1 MKIQTFFQHQKPFQ
15 EFKLVK
21 ATSLFL
27 SLAMYS
33 CNDSTYLAEKQ
44 LTHDLSYNHDLDNND
59 NFSSDNQWL
68 VYDTRTED
76 GGIAASAKIEKV
88 NVETGEKKVLYA
100 LPNNA
105 EWGPGAG
112 AVSYSPVDNS
122 VVFIHGLLSVTKG
135 NPYQQWR
142 RTGVIINDAAPNVP
156 VFVDARDITPPYTKG
171 ALRGGTHRHE
181 WSGDGQW
188 IGYTYNDAVLKA
200 LEDKTGEK
208 HNLRTIGVSKRNN
221 PVFLEKD
228 AKGDNVSGEWFSAL
242 VVRVTPTPTPG
253 SDEISH
259 AAGDSWVGTKGYL
272 KPDGTHQIA
281 RAFIGKVKDK
291 NGKDVDEVFI
301 VDIPNDITIPG
312 EFGPL
317 EGTDTTF
324 PMPPKGTAQRRLTFT
339 ADTPQAGCT
348 GIVRSSLDG
357 SKLAFLA
364 KDAKGIQQIFTVSPN
379 GGVPTQVTFHD
390 KNVEGSVRW
399 HPDGKQISYVWEGSI
414 VVCKIGNEPFEN
426 SFQLLT
432 KPTNPSPSNLVWS
445 HDGATLAFNRIITD
459 EKNGKSKQI
468 FIIKPS
474 IVEP

>member
-1 MKIQTFFQHQKPFQ
+1 MTTQLFYQNQK
-15 EFKLVK
+15 
-21 ATSLFL
+21 TSFVYLTWKVFLLFL

-44 LTHDLSYNHDLDNND
+44 ITNDLSYNHDLDNND
-59 NFSSDNQWL
+59 NFSPDNQWL
-68 VYDTRTED
+68 VYDTRTEE

-88 NVETGEKKVLYA
+88 NVETGEKKVLYV
-100 LPNNA
+100 LSNNA

-122 VVFIHGLLSVTKG
+122 VVFIHGLMSLTKE

-156 VFVDARDITPPYTKG
+156 VFMDARDITPPYTKG

-228 AKGDNVSGEWFSAL
+228 AQGDNVSGEWFSAL
-242 VVRVTPTPTPG
+242 VVRVTPTPKPG

-259 AAGDSWVGTKGYL
+259 AAGDSWVGTDGYV
-272 KPDGTHQIA
+272 KPDGTRQIA
-281 RAFIGKVKDK
+281 RAFIGKVKNK
-291 NGKDVDEVFI
+291 NGKEVDEVFI
-301 VDIPNDITIPG
+301 VDIPTDITIPG

-339 ADTPQAGCT
+339 ANASQAGCV
-348 GIVRSSLDG
+348 GIVRSSFDG
-357 SKLAFLA
+357 SLLAFLA
-364 KDAKGIQQIFTVSPN
+364 KDAHGIQQIFAISPS
-379 GGVPTQVTFHD
+379 GGVATQLTFHD

-399 HPDGKQISYVWEGSI
+399 RPDGKQISYVWEGSI
-414 VVCKIGNEPFEN
+414 VVCKIGNEPFE
-426 SFQLLT
+426 SRFQLLT
-432 KPTNPSPSNLVWS
+432 KPTENSPSNLVWS
-445 HDGATLAFNRIITD
+445 HDDRTLAFNRIITD
-459 EKNGKSKQI
+459 EKTGKSKQI
-468 FIIKPS
+468 FIVKPPV
-474 IVEP
+474 IEK